1 MSRQQI
7 EGQRVV
13 PTAPQMSLPSR
24 QREGVVAVI
33 QQDAT
38 FLVIRRSR
46 HVVAPGKLCFPGG
59 GIEVGESQEEALC
72 RELIEELS
80 VKVVP
85 QTKLW
90 ESETRA
96 QTRIHWW
103 SAVISEG
110 EALQANPKE
119 VASIYWMTKRDLL
132 EQEDLL
138 EGNRAFL
145 DRD

>member
-1 MSRQQI
+1 MS
-7 EGQRVV
+7 
-13 PTAPQMSLPSR
+13 PPSR

-72 RELIEELS
+72 RELVEELS

>member
-1 MSRQQI
+1 
-7 EGQRVV
+7 
-13 PTAPQMSLPSR
+13 MSLPSR

-119 VASIYWMTKRDLL
+119 VASIYWMTKDDLL
-132 EQEDLL
+132 KHADLL

>member
-1 MSRQQI
+1 MS
-7 EGQRVV
+7 
-13 PTAPQMSLPSR
+13 PPSR

-59 GIEVGESQEEALC
+59 GIEAGESQEEALC
-72 RELIEELS
+72 RELVEELS

>member
-1 MSRQQI
+1 
-7 EGQRVV
+7 
-13 PTAPQMSLPSR
+13 MSLPSR

-59 GIEVGESQEEALC
+59 GIEAGESQEEALC

>member
-1 MSRQQI
+1 
-7 EGQRVV
+7 
-13 PTAPQMSLPSR
+13 MSLPSR

-59 GIEVGESQEEALC
+59 GIEVGESQEEGLC

>member
-1 MSRQQI
+1 LSRQQI

-59 GIEVGESQEEALC
+59 GIEAGESQEEALC
-72 RELIEELS
+72 RELVEELS

>member
-59 GIEVGESQEEALC
+59 GIEAGESQEEALC
-72 RELIEELS
+72 RELVEELS

>member
-1 MSRQQI
+1 
-7 EGQRVV
+7 
-13 PTAPQMSLPSR
+13 MSLPSR

>member
-1 MSRQQI
+1 MSKQQI

-13 PTAPQMSLPSR
+13 PNTSQVSPPSR

-59 GIEVGESQEEALC
+59 GIEAGESQEEALC
-72 RELIEELS
+72 RELVEELS

>member
-1 MSRQQI
+1 MS
-7 EGQRVV
+7 
-13 PTAPQMSLPSR
+13 PPSR

-59 GIEVGESQEEALC
+59 GIEAGEGQEEALR
-72 RELIEELS
+72 RELREELA

-90 ESETRA
+90 ESETRS
-96 QTRIHWW
+96 QTRIYWW
-103 SAVISEG
+103 SAVISKG
-110 EALQANPKE
+110 EELQANPKE

-145 DRD
+145 DRA

>member
-1 MSRQQI
+1 MS
-7 EGQRVV
+7 
-13 PTAPQMSLPSR
+13 PPSR

-72 RELIEELS
+72 RELIEELA

-119 VASIYWMTKRDLL
+119 VASIYWMSKRDLL

>member
-13 PTAPQMSLPSR
+13 PNTPQMSPPSR

-72 RELIEELS
+72 RELIEELA

>member
-1 MSRQQI
+1 MS
-7 EGQRVV
+7 
-13 PTAPQMSLPSR
+13 PPSR

>member
-1 MSRQQI
+1 
-7 EGQRVV
+7 
-13 PTAPQMSLPSR
+13 MSLPSR

-59 GIEVGESQEEALC
+59 GIEAGESQEEALC
-72 RELIEELS
+72 RELVEELS